1 MSTLIVLILSF
12 IILWAVNTYGIKSY
26 FSISQMGRISLAIM
40 LLFTGTAHFYKTGEM
55 VQMMPEF
62 LPYKTELVYFT
73 GVLEIIGAIGLIQ
86 QRTATVASIALILFF
101 LAVLPANVVGSM
113 KRVQLGGMET
123 GPAYLYFR
131 IPFQLLLIWWTCY
144 FGIRLNRRST
154 NNISVSQ
161 THA

>member
-1 MSTLIVLILSF
+1 
-12 IILWAVNTYGIKSY
+12 
-26 FSISQMGRISLAIM
+26 
-40 LLFTGTAHFYKTGEM
+40 M

-62 LPYKTELVYFT
+62 LPLKTELVYFT
-73 GVLEIIGAIGLIQ
+73 GILEIIGAIGLIK
-86 QRTATVASIALILFF
+86 QRTATLASIALILFF

-113 KRVQLGGMET
+113 KRVQLGGMEN

-131 IPFQLLLIWWTCY
+131 IPFQLLLIWWTYY

>member
-1 MSTLIVLILSF
+1 
-12 IILWAVNTYGIKSY
+12 
-26 FSISQMGRISLAIM
+26 M
-40 LLFTGTAHFYKTGEM
+40 LLFTGSAHFYKTGEM

-62 LPYKTELVYFT
+62 LPLKTELVYFT
-73 GVLEIIGAIGLIQ
+73 GILEIIGAIGLIK
-86 QRTATVASIALILFF
+86 QRTATLASIALILFF

-113 KRVQLGGMET
+113 KRVQLGGMEN

-131 IPFQLLLIWWTCY
+131 IPFQLLLIWWTYY

>member
-40 LLFTGTAHFYKTGEM
+40 LLFTGSAHFYKTGEM

-62 LPYKTELVYFT
+62 LPLKTELVYFT
-73 GVLEIIGAIGLIQ
+73 GILEIIGAIGLIK
-86 QRTATVASIALILFF
+86 QRTATLASIALILFF

-113 KRVQLGGMET
+113 KRVQLGGMEN

-131 IPFQLLLIWWTCY
+131 IPFQLLLIWWTYY